1 MEKNSFKGFLAES
14 AKEIVIHSEKRDED
28 YLFRFKKK
36 GAKDVLNFF
45 VQRTD
50 SKDESSFLD
59 FKETKLEDAIKE
71 INNLYFLNKE
81 LADEMIDK
89 FKKSKN
95 LLFHVNGSFAGISV
109 YSLSDIEDK
118 FGSKF
123 KNELLKFID
132 KI

>member
-1 MEKNSFKGFLAES
+1 MEKNSFKGFLAET

-36 GAKDVLNFF
+36 GEKDVLKFF
-45 VQRTD
+45 VQRTNTT
-50 SKDESSFLD
+50 DESSFLD

-81 LADEMIDK
+81 LADEMINK

-95 LLFHVNGSFAGISV
+95 LLFHVSGSFAGINV

-123 KNELLKFID
+123 KDSLLKFIE